1 MRPMTD
7 KLIVIKDE
15 AKNERVSSG
24 GIVLGKA
31 KDTDKTPCK
40 GRVLEVAPN
49 LAGVEAGDI
58 VIFGKFVGIPVILD
72 DATTVFILDKSE
84 VLAIM

>member
-15 AKNERVSSG
+15 SNKEQVSKG
-24 GIVLGKA
+24 GIVLGKV
-31 KDTDKTPCK
+31 KDSDKTPCRGK
-40 GRVLEVAPN
+40 VVEVAPN
-49 LAGVEAGDI
+49 LVGVEAGDI
-58 VIFGKFVGIPVILD
+58 VVFGKFVGIPVIM
-72 DATTVFILDKSE
+72 DAETTVYILDKSE